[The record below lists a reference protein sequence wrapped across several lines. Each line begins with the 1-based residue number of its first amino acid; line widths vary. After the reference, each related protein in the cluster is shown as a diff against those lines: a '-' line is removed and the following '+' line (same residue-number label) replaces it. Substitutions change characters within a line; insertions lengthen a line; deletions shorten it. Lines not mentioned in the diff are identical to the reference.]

1 MYKIL
6 RAKGGEQN
14 EEGVF
19 LIKKMLNK
27 MKKTIERV
35 PEDRKFLIE
44 ENKKIINIL
53 ESILYF
59 NQIEQK
65 R

>member
-1 MYKIL
+1 
-6 RAKGGEQN
+6 
-14 EEGVF
+14 
-19 LIKKMLNK
+19 

-35 PEDRKFLIE
+35 PEVRKSLIE

>member
-1 MYKIL
+1 
-6 RAKGGEQN
+6 
-14 EEGVF
+14 
-19 LIKKMLNK
+19 

>member
-1 MYKIL
+1 
-6 RAKGGEQN
+6 
-14 EEGVF
+14 
-19 LIKKMLNK
+19 

-35 PEDRKFLIE
+35 PEVRKCLIE

>member
-35 PEDRKFLIE
+35 PEVRKCLIE

>member
-35 PEDRKFLIE
+35 PEVRKSLIE

>member
-35 PEDRKFLIE
+35 PEVRKFLIE